1 MRATYGKA
9 RHRKKRRI
17 FRKAKGFWGARHRL
31 WRTAKQSVVR
41 SQQHAFIGRKQR
53 KRDFRRLWITRLNAA
68 CRARGSRA
76 LLTESRHP
84 AEKTALG
91 LDMKVLFCTNIEGCG
106 FIPMA
111 AEPGRHIDPAAY

>member
-68 CRARGSRA
+68 CRARGLTYSRFMN
-76 LLTESRHP
+76 
-84 AEKTALG
+84 G
-91 LDMKVLFCTNIEGCG
+91 LKKASIELDRKRLSELA
-106 FIPMA
+106 IQ
-111 AEPGRHIDPAAY
+111 DPAAFDKIFEMAKGAL